1 MNKLERVNALRRS
14 FENRGYDGFLVNNES
29 NLLYL
34 TGFPGATCL
43 LVSENG
49 ERTIY
54 VYSVNYEQAKAEGEG
69 FDVVLLKHGEDFMD
83 RIAAKVDNLN
93 IKKLSA
99 DTLSLEN
106 YQKLKNRS
114 KSDIKIVMHNRLV
127 WELRK
132 VKDEREL
139 RLMRKAAQLT
149 CEGMQ
154 VICEIIESGIKEYE
168 VAAEIEYAMRK
179 KGSGGL
185 AFDTIVASGT
195 RSAFPHG
202 GCTDREIRRGDL
214 VVVDVGATYQY
225 YRSDL
230 TRTFVVGKPS
240 EKQARIYEVVKQ
252 AQEEA
257 FQGVRSKVKAKD
269 VDEIARKVIRDAGY
283 GEYFVHG
290 LGHGVGLEVHEP
302 PTLNQ
307 ESKDVLNNGNVV
319 TIEPGVYTI
328 GFGGVRIE
336 DTVLVHE
343 NSGERL
349 TKGLYSLATRK

>member
-1 MNKLERVNALRRS
+1 VKNLERVNALRRS
-14 FENRGYDGFLVNNES
+14 FEKRGFEGFLVNNEY

-34 TGFPGATCL
+34 TGFQGATCL
-43 LVSENG
+43 LVSVNG
-49 ERTIY
+49 ESAIY

-69 FDVVLLKHGEDFMD
+69 FDVVLLKHGEEFMD
-83 RIAAKVDNLN
+83 RIAVKVDNLG
-93 IKKLSA
+93 IKKLAA
-99 DTLSLEN
+99 DALSLED
-106 YQKLKNRS
+106 YRKLEKRL
-114 KSDIKIVMHNRLV
+114 KGKTKTEMHNRLL

-132 VKDEREL
+132 VKDEKEL
-139 RLMRKAAQLT
+139 RLMRKAAQLS

-154 VICEIIESGIKEYE
+154 VICEVMEPGIREYE
-168 VAAEIEYAMRK
+168 VAAEIEYSMRK

-185 AFDTIVASGT
+185 AFDTIIASGV

-252 AQEEA
+252 AQEAA
-257 FQGVRSKVKAKD
+257 FQRVRSKIKAKD

-307 ESKDVLNNGNVV
+307 ESKDVLNIGNVV
-319 TIEPGVYTI
+319 TIEPGIYTI

-349 TKGLYSLATRK
+349 TKGLYSLSTDK